1 VRVTLDVRD
10 VSVAFDG
17 TSVLDRIDLTVAGG
31 EVLALLGPSGSGK
44 STLLRVIA
52 GLLMPDAGRVL
63 LDGRDITTK
72 PTHRRGIGM
81 VFQDEQ
87 LFPHRDVHANIA
99 FGLRMQRRDRA
110 VTERRVAEMLELV
123 GLSGFDRRTVTELS
137 GGEAK
142 RVALARS
149 LAPAPNLVLL
159 DEPLTGLDRDLHDH
173 LAGEVGRILRAA
185 HTTAILVTHDPHEAA
200 VVADRVIRL
209 DGIGGRRS
217 RVVELAAA
225 DTHPLRRA
233 VLREGRVDASVVF
246 EGDDEPGTL
255 HLGLEASD
263 GTLVGVSTWLW
274 RPCPREPGDR
284 DRQLRGMAVD
294 TSRQAGGFGA
304 VLLAAGVERAIAD
317 GATTVWANARD
328 TALGFY
334 ERHRFEVL
342 EPGHVDAATGLAH
355 HHIRLVGSRVGFPIP
370 AAGDTHGGCGTAL
383 GGEVADDDDHTAH
396 GGADAN

>member
-1 VRVTLDVRD
+1 VPAVTLEVRD
-10 VSVAFDG
+10 VSLAFDG
-17 TSVLDRIDLTVAGG
+17 TAVLDRVDLTVAGG

-52 GLLMPDAGRVL
+52 GLLVPDAGRVL
-63 LDGRDITTK
+63 LAGRDITTQ
-72 PTHRRGIGM
+72 PTHKRGIGM

-87 LFPHRDVHANIA
+87 LFPHRDVYANIA
-99 FGLRMQRRDRA
+99 FGLRMQRQDRG
-110 VTERRVAEMLELV
+110 TIDRRVAEMLELV

-149 LAPAPNLVLL
+149 LAPAPHLVLL

-173 LAGEVGRILRAA
+173 LAGEVGRILRNT

-200 VVADRVIRL
+200 AVADRVVRL
-209 DGIGGRRS
+209 DDLGGRRPC
-217 RVVELAAA
+217 VVGLTAAA
-225 DTHPLRRA
+225 THPLRRA
-233 VLREGRVDASVVF
+233 VLREGRADASVVF

-255 HLGLEASD
+255 HLGLEDPD

-274 RPCPREPGDR
+274 RPCPRQPGDR

-304 VLLAAGVERAIAD
+304 VLLAAGVERAITD

-334 ERHRFEVL
+334 TRHGFEVL
-342 EPGHVDAATGLAH
+342 EPGHVDAATGLPH
-355 HHIRLVGSRVGFPIP
+355 HHIRLLR
-370 AAGDTHGGCGTAL
+370 
-383 GGEVADDDDHTAH
+383 
-396 GGADAN
+396 

>member
-1 VRVTLDVRD
+1 MSPATGDHDGVAAVTLDVRA
-10 VSVAFDG
+10 VSVSFAG
-17 TSVLDRIDLTVAGG
+17 TTVLDRVSVTVAGG

-52 GLLMPDAGRVL
+52 GLLSPDAGHVR
-63 LDGRDITTK
+63 LDGRDITTQ

-87 LFPHRDVHANIA
+87 LFPHRDVHANVA
-99 FGLRMQRRDRA
+99 FGLRMQRRDRGDID
-110 VTERRVAEMLELV
+110 RRVAEMLELV
-123 GLSGFDRRTVTELS
+123 GLGGFDRRAVTELS

-149 LAPAPNLVLL
+149 LAPAPRLVLL

-173 LAGEVGRILRAA
+173 LAGEVGGILRAA
-185 HTTAILVTHDPHEAA
+185 RTTAILVTHDRQEAD
-200 VVADRVIRL
+200 VVADRVVRL
-209 DGIGGRRS
+209 DDLGGRRP
-217 RVVELAAA
+217 RVVDLAATG
-225 DTHPLRRA
+225 THALRRA
-233 VLREGRVDASVVF
+233 VLREGRADASVVF
-246 EGDDEPGTL
+246 DGDDDPGTL
-255 HLGLEASD
+255 HLGLEDPS

-328 TALGFY
+328 SALGFY
-334 ERHRFEVL
+334 LRHGFEVL
-342 EPGHVDAATGLAH
+342 EPGHVDAATGLPH
-355 HHIRLVGSRVGFPIP
+355 HHIRLVR
-370 AAGDTHGGCGTAL
+370 
-383 GGEVADDDDHTAH
+383 
-396 GGADAN
+396 

>member
-1 VRVTLDVRD
+1 VQAVTLEVRD
-10 VSVAFDG
+10 VSIAFDG

-52 GLLMPDAGRVL
+52 GLLVPDAGRII
-63 LDGRDITTK
+63 LDGRDITTQ

-87 LFPHRDVHANIA
+87 LFPHRDVHANVA
-99 FGLRMQRRDRA
+99 FGLRMQRRDRG
-110 VTERRVAEMLELV
+110 TIDRRVAEMLELV
-123 GLSGFDRRTVTELS
+123 GLSGFDRRAVTELS

-142 RVALARS
+142 RVALART
-149 LAPAPNLVLL
+149 LAPAPHLVLL

-173 LAGEVGRILRAA
+173 LAGEVGRIMRAA
-185 HTTAILVTHDPHEAA
+185 ETTAILVTHDAPEAA
-200 VVADRVIRL
+200 VVADRVVRL
-209 DGIGGRRS
+209 DDLGGRRP
-217 RVVELAAA
+217 RAVELAAT

-233 VLREGRVDASVVF
+233 VLREGRADASVVF

-255 HLGLEASD
+255 HLGLEDPD

-274 RPCPREPGDR
+274 RSCPREPADR

-304 VLLAAGVERAIAD
+304 VLLGAGVERALAD

-334 ERHRFEVL
+334 ARHGFEVL
-342 EPGHVDAATGLAH
+342 EPGHVDAATGLPH
-355 HHIRLVGSRVGFPIP
+355 HHIRLLR
-370 AAGDTHGGCGTAL
+370 
-383 GGEVADDDDHTAH
+383 
-396 GGADAN
+396 